1 MGKLA
6 EPDFRPQP
14 SILSIALSNNLP
26 LKPPCSD
33 VPRGTLPSCL
43 PFIETELEI
52 PSQHMQP
59 QKLVNHCSLL
69 RKNQ

>member
-1 MGKLA
+1 MSKLA
-6 EPDFRPQP
+6 ELDFRPQP
-14 SILSIALSNNLP
+14 SILSIALSRTLP

-43 PFIETELEI
+43 PLIENELEI

-59 QKLVNHCSLL
+59 QNL
-69 RKNQ
+69 